1 MTGGS
6 YAYVGKLILGS
17 LPSPLGKI
25 CYKEV
30 GQQVLRNKQQVGV
43 QCSLTQPVHAQCLPS

>member
-30 GQQVLRNKQQVGV
+30 GQQVMRNKQQVGV